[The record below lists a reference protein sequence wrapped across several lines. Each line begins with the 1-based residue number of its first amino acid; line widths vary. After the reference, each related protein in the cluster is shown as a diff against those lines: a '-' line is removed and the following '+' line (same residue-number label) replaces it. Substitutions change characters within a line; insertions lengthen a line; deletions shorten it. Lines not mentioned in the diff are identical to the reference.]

1 MELVGRGGGVGG
13 VLKQESV
20 CFFCFLNANFGS
32 VSKGTTLLVAFVSAI
47 YLAMF
52 HFFGFLSFSYCESM
66 PSLTS
71 ILKFIGGF
79 REKQGKGMRS
89 IYND

>member
-1 MELVGRGGGVGG
+1 MGGGVGG
-13 VLKQESV
+13 VVLKQESA
-20 CFFCFLNANFGS
+20 CFFCFLNVDCGS
-32 VSKGTTLLVAFVSAI
+32 VSKGTTLLVAFVFSV
-47 YLAMF
+47 YLTML

-79 REKQGKGMRS
+79 RENQRKGMRS